1 MGIPIKLIAGSSNM
15 KLAQEI
21 SEYLDIPLSKTLLS
35 KFSDGEIRVQIE
47 ESMRGGDIFVIQ
59 SLSAPINDH
68 IMELVLLLD
77 AIKRASAYRI
87 TAVIP
92 YFAYAR
98 QDRKD
103 KPRVPISARVL
114 ADMITNAGAQR
125 AVIVDLHSPQIQGF
139 FNIPVDNLLALPVL
153 YDYIKY
159 KVDPSSSVVVSPDAG
174 GAERA
179 RQLANKLGCNIAI
192 IYKRRPEPNKAEVFD
207 VIGNVEGK
215 DAIIIDDIIDTAGTL
230 VAATNMLI
238 NKGAR
243 SVRALATHGVLSGP
257 ALDRINNSILEE
269 VVLTNT
275 ICQQGKESSKIDIVS
290 IAPIVGE
297 AIKRIYENSS
307 VSSLFV

>member
-257 ALDRINNSILEE
+257 ALERINNSILEE

-275 ICQQGKESSKIDIVS
+275 ICQQGKESNKINIVS